1 MVNAKVLFCA
11 RCDQTSN
18 CFDKSDEENCKL
30 LSMEVAFVF
39 FTFNFEFC
47 LKVNY
52 NKKIAPFSFDRVKNA
67 NIPVTINVSM
77 SVIDI
82 LKIEEVDHVYTLK
95 FGLVLEW

>member
-1 MVNAKVLFCA
+1 MIFI
-11 RCDQTSN
+11 
-18 CFDKSDEENCKL
+18 
-30 LSMEVAFVF
+30 
-39 FTFNFEFC
+39 
-47 LKVNY
+47 LKDNY
-52 NKKIAPFSFDRVKNA
+52 NKKIAPFSFDRVNNV